1 MFEREIRLNGLM
13 YGLLQKLLH
22 EVDETRFQHPLIDG
36 GNSPAW
42 ILAHLA
48 VVNDYVLKNFGEA
61 RVVPAEWHKRFRPG
75 ASPKDDPS
83 PLPSK
88 AELWEALET
97 GRRRIYE
104 AALKVDP
111 EKMNQ
116 PQTSDFF
123 KDTPV
128 KTLGDVVGHLLTT
141 HFAFHIGQI
150 SAWRRLEGKP
160 PIV

>member
-13 YGLLQKLLH
+13 YGLMHKLLD
-22 EVDETRFQHPLIDG
+22 EVDEARFQHPLVEG

-42 ILAHLA
+42 TLSHLA
-48 VVNDYVLKNFGEA
+48 IVNDYVLKNFGEQRIA
-61 RVVPAEWHKRFRPG
+61 PAEWHKRFRPG
-75 ASPKDDPS
+75 ALPKDDPS

-88 AELWEALET
+88 AELFET
-97 GRRRIYE
+97 HEKGRRRIYE
-104 AALKVDP
+104 TAANVDP
-111 EKMNQ
+111 EKMEQ

-123 KDTPV
+123 KDSPV
-128 KTLGDVVGHLLTT
+128 KTIGDVVGHLLTT

-160 PIV
+160 HII